1 MFVSCAVIIK
11 HMIGGLHLVF
21 FIYTRPYNYTGGTH
35 GQAHTHIIYKRYTN
49 SHPSHWLIYSIPG
62 RLNPNEYSGLRVDL
76 IASVVV
82 F

>member
-49 SHPSHWLIYSIPG
+49 NNIIDNNNNNNNNNIVYFVL
-62 RLNPNEYSGLRVDL
+62 
-76 IASVVV
+76 
-82 F
+82 